1 MIRSRSYQYPLL
13 QRVFSLLVVLLCFS
27 GAAIHASSAVEQIIS
42 LKGMPS
48 FTQRHHALHK
58 LTASQ
63 LGTGAGQFIDFMRAQ
78 RVPENMRPVDYMS
91 LVNDSFNLM
100 VKHDI
105 RAEELLKL
113 IVSVIPNAS
122 ADEVWR
128 DYAVQKLGY
137 TLDRIDISKESLEA
151 GFVMLERAMKGDFS
165 RVQGTAL
172 IVALKL
178 SDACGDAYP
187 FLKKS
192 ALGQS
197 ALICAQN
204 SDAVLIDRVTALQVA
219 GLCDSPGALDYSRS
233 ILLRKNTKT
242 AESMLFISAI
252 AVLGERGTSED
263 LILLNKH
270 RLSPDIRIRS
280 ATTSAISKIRAAN

>member
-1 MIRSRSYQYPLL
+1 MIRSIGQFYLISHRAPL
-13 QRVFSLLVVLLCFS
+13 LLVVLLCFPE
-27 GAAIHASSAVEQIIS
+27 ATMYANSAVGQITS
-42 LKGMPS
+42 LKERPS
-48 FTQRHHALHK
+48 FTQRHHTLHK
-58 LTASQ
+58 LSASE
-63 LGTGAGQFIDFMRAQ
+63 LATGANQLIDFMRAQ
-78 RVPENMRPVDYMS
+78 RVPQNMRPVDYMS

-113 IVSVIPNAS
+113 IVSVIPNNS

-137 TLDRIDISKESLEA
+137 TLDRKDISESSLEA
-151 GFVMLERAMKGDFS
+151 GFLMLDRATKGEFS

-178 SDACGDAYP
+178 SDAYGNAYP
-187 FLKKS
+187 FLNKS

-197 ALICAQN
+197 ALTCAQ
-204 SDAVLIDRVTALQVA
+204 DPEALLVDRVTALQAA
-219 GLCDSPGALDYSRS
+219 GLCGESRALDYSRS
-233 ILLRKNTKT
+233 ILLRGNTKT
-242 AESMLFISAI
+242 SETMLFVSAI

-270 RLSPDIRIRS
+270 RLSPDVRIRS
-280 ATTSAISKIRAAN
+280 ATISAISKIRDTN